1 MEKKRVI
8 ILACCL
14 YYQMTTTALVL
25 LLRQM
30 NLLLIMAAYLVVEEE
45 EEEEEEEAAHRRR
58 RRKRKREDVDWWVR
72 STSEQQQWIDGLSS
86 PILEGVEYERFFRVT
101 KAQFHEILDVI
112 KDDITKENTSMRE
125 PICPKRKLACFMN
138 YLATG
143 ETLTSIAR
151 IFDVEE
157 SSMLSIIRDVSHALI
172 YRLRPT
178 YGRLLKSDAYIIES
192 ERRFRER
199 YGWPGVYGVIDGM
212 HVLINHENAH
222 VLCNKQ
228 GYASLACLCISDS
241 DLRCPYYRIGDP
253 GSVHETTMW
262 QNSDLYEALQSAEC
276 PAPIMMNDF
285 NAEQFPYY
293 LLGDSAFPLS
303 EYIVTG
309 FDNREV
315 ASNNA
320 GYNVKHAAIIQDC
333 VERMIGGI
341 KQRWRVLMD
350 TVYLKRLDR
359 VCEVVECCILLHN
372 FLIEKETPLPTA
384 VWEDI
389 LNESR
394 GQDELSMH
402 ARATYHFDAS
412 SSRQKG
418 IRHRQRLVDIS
429 SSSTKE

>member
-1 MEKKRVI
+1 
-8 ILACCL
+8 
-14 YYQMTTTALVL
+14 MTTTALVL

-45 EEEEEEEAAHRRR
+45 EEEAAHRR

-86 PILEGVEYERFFRVT
+86 PNLEGVEYERFFRVT

-112 KDDITKENTSMRE
+112 KDDITKENTSMRD
-125 PICPKRKLACFMN
+125 PICPTRKLACFMN

-157 SSMLSIIRDVSHALI
+157 SSMPSIIRDVSHALI

-178 YGRLLKSDAYIIES
+178 YGRLLKSEAYIIES

-199 YGWPGVYGVIDGM
+199 YGWPGRGMPAWPAFASQIQICGVHTI
-212 HVLINHENAH
+212 E
-222 VLCNKQ
+222 
-228 GYASLACLCISDS
+228 LAILGVFM
-241 DLRCPYYRIGDP
+241 RQQ
-253 GSVHETTMW
+253 MW

-293 LLGDSAFPLS
+293 LLGNPHFPLS

-309 FDNREV
+309 FDNREEG
-315 ASNNA
+315 ASINA
-320 GYNVKHAAIIQDC
+320 GYNMKHAAIIQDC

-341 KQRWRVLMD
+341 KQRWRVMMD

-429 SSSTKE
+429 SIPKE